1 MAPSWG
7 ERVLSCTTN
16 STPPESRG
24 AAVLRP
30 GVASGDQAP
39 VGAADT
45 HKCAASYPTW
55 KRSRD
60 QARCMGDRSIRSV
73 ADIQGRAR
81 VLRPVTYSRAR
92 RAPRPSAMP
101 RPSPRLAPAITATR
115 PPGSGARES
124 RVAGGPVGHTKPYG
138 DDASRQL
145 PVDQTGS
152 ELVRRTEVAPSSER
166 WGPPLLHP
174 ESVGTR
180 SALRSFPLRR
190 APGALGG
197 WDAGFALWVAW
208 SGGGCVVADLT
219 PHRRTGIRTRP
230 GAAPQE
236 GEMDAARVR
245 RQAGGMAGRG
255 VALAR
260 VAPPGV
266 RRIGADGIARAR
278 KASRRARSRFGEAE

>member
-101 RPSPRLAPAITATR
+101 RPSPRLAPAITATGR
-115 PPGSGARES
+115 RDPA
-124 RVAGGPVGHTKPYG
+124 PVSLEWR
-138 DDASRQL
+138 AVQ
-145 PVDQTGS
+145 
-152 ELVRRTEVAPSSER
+152 
-166 WGPPLLHP
+166 
-174 ESVGTR
+174 SVTR
-180 SALRSFPLRR
+180 SRTAMMRAASFRS
-190 APGALGG
+190 
-197 WDAGFALWVAW
+197 
-208 SGGGCVVADLT
+208 
-219 PHRRTGIRTRP
+219 TRP
-230 GAAPQE
+230 GASSS
-236 GEMDAARVR
+236 GELRWRRRRSAGARPCCIRRASEPDRPFAASPPPSSGSAWRLGCRVRALGRVEWGRMCCGRLDAAPADRDQDATR
-245 RQAGGMAGRG
+245 GGAAGGRDGRGASPTSGGRDGRPRGCARPGRAAGRE
-255 VALAR
+255 AHR
-260 VAPPGV
+260 S
-266 RRIGADGIARAR
+266 RRN
-278 KASRRARSRFGEAE
+278 RARSEGFPPRPLSLR